1 MSTRNK
7 TLTGVAMIFAS
18 IIAFFIVGIFTGG
31 GVDNA
36 VKHTSAVSA
45 QTPPTTTESPLSAQT
60 PPAQQRVS
68 QSESDAVDDLRS
80 DFVDYSETLK
90 EVFRQLTEAQAAN
103 AELIRRLAEDQTT
116 QMQTACQERLKEI
129 IANAGETDSR
139 TTSSEDTDGNKQETV
154 TKNTQTLMSEML
166 ASDDGTGFGIVVNGE
181 VQCAVIQLDTGDGNL
196 DGAVAWMRE
205 NTETEEEVN

>member
-1 MSTRNK
+1 MSKRNK
-7 TLTGVAMIFAS
+7 FLTGVAVVFAS
-18 IIAFFIVGIFTGG
+18 IIAFFTVGIFTGG

-45 QTPPTTTESPLSAQT
+45 QTPTTTESPLSVQT
-60 PPAQQRVS
+60 PAVPQRVS
-68 QSESDAVDDLRS
+68 QSESDAVADLRS

-90 EVFRQLTEAQAAN
+90 EVFRQLTDAQAAN

-139 TTSSEDTDGNKQETV
+139 TTSSEDADGNKQETV
-154 TKNTQTLMSEML
+154 TKNTQTLMSELL
-166 ASDDGTGFGIVVNGE
+166 ASDDGTGFGIVVDGE
-181 VQCAVIQLDTGDGNL
+181 VVCAVIQLDTGDGNL
-196 DGAVAWMRE
+196 DGAVAWVRE
-205 NTETEEEVN
+205 NTETEGEGS